1 MEMKKYYFIII
12 ILLLVFLGCKHD
24 SPSKSLVKEKI
35 TSYLKSI
42 NLPLDIKGINISF
55 GKYAGGSSFYPVE
68 INVKGKI
75 YSDDREKLLF
85 NFNNTYDSK
94 FSHLLYGYWLAEFS
108 LRRFPPSDS
117 IIYFLG
123 SKNLGITP
131 NNIRILKIDSL
142 NDKEKFYPV
151 TLSVKNKKPS
161 KEYTLPFSQDE
172 FGIWKIGISDLIT
185 PGKTVRSFLSDVN
198 KGLTS
203 KARRY
208 FTYQYKFGYDEID
221 KKDLENLFPAGSIK
235 DVQITDVNTDLD
247 TSRVNLTV
255 IKTDSDTFKTN
266 LELVKLGFE
275 WRIKYLGVG
284 WKFKSNEFQQ
294 E

>member
-1 MEMKKYYFIII
+1 MKKYYFIIF

-24 SPSKSLVKEKI
+24 PPPKSLIKAKI
-35 TSYLKSI
+35 TSYLNSI
-42 NLPLDIKGINISF
+42 NLPLVIQRINISF
-55 GKYAGGSSFYPVE
+55 GKYVSGSSFYPVK

-75 YSDDREKLLF
+75 YSDDRQKLLF
-85 NFNNTYDSK
+85 TFNNTYDSK

-108 LRRFPPSDS
+108 LRRSPPSDS

-123 SKNLGITP
+123 SKNLGINP
-131 NNIRILKIDSL
+131 DKIRILKIDSL
-142 NDKEKFYPV
+142 NEKDKFYPV
-151 TLSVKNKKPS
+151 TLSIKNKMIS

-172 FGIWKIGISDLIT
+172 FGIWEIGISDLIN
-185 PGKTVRSFLSDVN
+185 PEKTVRSFLSDVN

-235 DVQITDVNTDLD
+235 DVQITDVNTTQN
-247 TSRVNLTV
+247 TSTLNLTV
-255 IKTDSDTFKTN
+255 VKTDSYIFKTN
-266 LELVKLGFE
+266 LELIKLGFE